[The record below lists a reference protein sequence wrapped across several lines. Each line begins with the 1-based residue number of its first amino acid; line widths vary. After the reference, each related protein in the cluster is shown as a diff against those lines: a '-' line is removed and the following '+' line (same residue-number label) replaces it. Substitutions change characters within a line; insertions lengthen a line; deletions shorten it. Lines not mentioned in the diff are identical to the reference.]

1 MVVEAATADAA
12 VKRQDASR
20 AAWDAATSSINAD
33 LSKERYRS
41 NMTPEDRLATERKEK
56 ADALAEAGAKADA
69 EAKQLKELNRKN
81 NAKEIHMSE
90 NSMAGMS
97 VSDTSAEVEQAITDA
112 EAEGNKETAKAA
124 AGAEAKNDAKNMA
137 VTEEIESADGQDDAP
152 GADDLGESSTSDV
165 RSKLARTLKVAS
177 LVLDEET
184 ARSKRL
190 ANAEIEKQYDFENNQ
205 MQVQMEQMRESMV
218 QMREMRKD

>member
-1 MVVEAATADAA
+1 VVVEAATADAA